1 MTTQPVAPVTNN
13 AEPTSNFEPTM
24 TMQTNPL
31 PFQVT
36 GANPM
41 TQRPATPDRLAD
53 AARNGG
59 AGGFSATL
67 NREMATRQPA
77 APAPQP
83 AAQPKPAQAPKPA
96 TADKPAT
103 REPVRD
109 GPTRS
114 SIRPQMHDGDAKP
127 TQATSSSTADAA
139 SDADEAAAAAVAATT
154 PVTDMFAFLATL
166 TQPAN
171 TGTSNADNA
180 AAAAG
185 AAPVE
190 AEDATA
196 SIATAPVT
204 DMLAFMASL
213 SQPASTAA
221 MNTGAA
227 ALGATTEGDAQLTAL
242 ETTLDNMKAVA
253 TGATDDTDAASG
265 KAQALS
271 SGVQQAPAEL
281 RTTQAPGTALPQG
294 EQDVGQFQAQLR
306 DTQQQQLPVAEEA
319 PAPLAALQ
327 AQAQAQ
333 AGKVD
338 ATGNPAMPGDRIP
351 ARLGTQAWDNQVSQR
366 IVYMVGKE
374 QAATLTLNP
383 PDLGPVQI
391 VLNVTNDQATVAFSS
406 DQLDVRQALENA
418 LPRLREMMSESGI
431 ALGNATVDANVPDQ
445 RQQQQDS
452 DRRAQGGQ
460 GGAGGLTGDGQDA
473 APAVNEVAP
482 RTRTVSIGDRGM
494 VDLFA

>member
-1 MTTQPVAPVTNN
+1 
-13 AEPTSNFEPTM
+13 M
-24 TMQTNPL
+24 TMQTNTL
-31 PFQVT
+31 PFQIT
-36 GANPM
+36 GANAT

-53 AARNGG
+53 AARSSGT
-59 AGGFSATL
+59 GGFSATL

-77 APAPQP
+77 APPQP
-83 AAQPKPAQAPKPA
+83 ATQPKPAQGPKPA
-96 TADKPAT
+96 NTDKPAN
-103 REPVRD
+103 RDPVRD

-114 SIRPQMHDGDAKP
+114 TIRPPMHDGDAKS
-127 TQATSSSTADAA
+127 TQAASSDAADAA
-139 SDADEAAAAAVAATT
+139 SDADDAAAAEAAAAAAAT
-154 PVTDMFAFLATL
+154 
-166 TQPAN
+166 
-171 TGTSNADNA
+171 
-180 AAAAG
+180 
-185 AAPVE
+185 
-190 AEDATA
+190 
-196 SIATAPVT
+196 PVT

-213 SQPASTAA
+213 TQPASTAA
-221 MNTGAA
+221 TTDAA
-227 ALGATTEGDAQLTAL
+227 AAGAGTEGDAQLTAL
-242 ETTLDNMKAVA
+242 ETALDNMKAM
-253 TGATDDTDAASG
+253 TTDDKDASAGG
-265 KAQALS
+265 KGQTLA
-271 SGVQQAPAEL
+271 SGVQQASAEL
-281 RTTQAPGTALPQG
+281 RTTQAPGAALPQG

-327 AQAQAQ
+327 AQAAR
-333 AGKVD
+333 VD
-338 ATGNPAMPGDRIP
+338 ATGNPALPGDRIP

-431 ALGNATVDANVPDQ
+431 ALGNATVNANVPDQ
-445 RQQQQDS
+445 RQQQQNS

-460 GGAGGLTGDGQDA
+460 GGAGGLTGDGQDG

-482 RTRTVSIGDRGM
+482 RTRTVSIGERGM

>member
-1 MTTQPVAPVTNN
+1 
-13 AEPTSNFEPTM
+13 M
-24 TMQTNPL
+24 TMQTNTL
-31 PFQVT
+31 PFQIT
-36 GANPM
+36 GANA
-41 TQRPATPDRLAD
+41 TAQRPATPDRLAD
-53 AARNGG
+53 AARSSGT
-59 AGGFSATL
+59 GGFSATL

-77 APAPQP
+77 AAPPQP
-83 AAQPKPAQAPKPA
+83 AAQPKPAQGPKPA
-96 TADKPAT
+96 NADKPAN
-103 REPVRD
+103 RDLVRD

-114 SIRPQMHDGDAKP
+114 TIRPPMHDGDAKS
-127 TQATSSSTADAA
+127 TQAASSNTADAA
-139 SDADEAAAAAVAATT
+139 SDADDAAAAEAAAAAAAATT
-154 PVTDMFAFLATL
+154 
-166 TQPAN
+166 
-171 TGTSNADNA
+171 
-180 AAAAG
+180 
-185 AAPVE
+185 
-190 AEDATA
+190 
-196 SIATAPVT
+196 PVT

-221 MNTGAA
+221 TISTDAAAAGAA
-227 ALGATTEGDAQLTAL
+227 TEGDAQLTAL
-242 ETTLDNMKAVA
+242 ETALDNMKAMT
-253 TGATDDTDAASG
+253 TGATDNTDAAGG
-265 KAQALS
+265 KGQALA
-271 SGVQQAPAEL
+271 SGVQQAPADL

-306 DTQQQQLPVAEEA
+306 ETQQQQLPVAEEA

-327 AQAQAQ
+327 AQAA
-333 AGKVD
+333 KVD

-431 ALGNATVDANVPDQ
+431 ALGNATVDANVPDG

>member
-1 MTTQPVAPVTNN
+1 
-13 AEPTSNFEPTM
+13 M
-24 TMQTNPL
+24 TMQTNTL
-31 PFQVT
+31 PFQIT
-36 GANPM
+36 GANA
-41 TQRPATPDRLAD
+41 TAQRPATPDRLTD
-53 AARNGG
+53 AARSSGT
-59 AGGFSATL
+59 GGFSATL

-77 APAPQP
+77 AAPQP
-83 AAQPKPAQAPKPA
+83 ATQPKPAQGPKP
-96 TADKPAT
+96 TAPDKPAN
-103 REPVRD
+103 RDPVRD

-114 SIRPQMHDGDAKP
+114 TIRPPMHDGDAKS
-127 TQATSSSTADAA
+127 TQAASSSTADAA
-139 SDADEAAAAAVAATT
+139 SDAEDAAAAEAAAAAAAATT
-154 PVTDMFAFLATL
+154 
-166 TQPAN
+166 
-171 TGTSNADNA
+171 
-180 AAAAG
+180 
-185 AAPVE
+185 
-190 AEDATA
+190 
-196 SIATAPVT
+196 PVT

-213 SQPASTAA
+213 SQPANNAATVSTDAA
-221 MNTGAA
+221 AAGAA
-227 ALGATTEGDAQLTAL
+227 TESDAQLTAL
-242 ETTLDNMKAVA
+242 ETALDNMKAVA
-253 TGATDDTDAASG
+253 TGATDDTDAAGG
-265 KAQALS
+265 KGQALA
-271 SGVQQAPAEL
+271 SGVQQTSADL
-281 RTTQAPGTALPQG
+281 RTTQAAGAALPQG

-306 DTQQQQLPVAEEA
+306 DTQQQQQQLPVAEEA

-327 AQAQAQ
+327 AQAA
-333 AGKVD
+333 KLD

-351 ARLGTQAWDNQVSQR
+351 ARLGTQAWENQVSQR

-460 GGAGGLTGDGQDA
+460 RGAGGLTGDGQDG

-482 RTRTVSIGDRGM
+482 RTRTVSLGDRGM

>member
-1 MTTQPVAPVTNN
+1 
-13 AEPTSNFEPTM
+13 M
-24 TMQTNPL
+24 TMQTNTL
-31 PFQVT
+31 PFQIT
-36 GANPM
+36 GANAT

-53 AARNGG
+53 AARSSGT
-59 AGGFSATL
+59 GGFSATL

-77 APAPQP
+77 APPQP
-83 AAQPKPAQAPKPA
+83 AAQPKPAQGPKPA
-96 TADKPAT
+96 NADKPAN
-103 REPVRD
+103 RDPVRD

-114 SIRPQMHDGDAKP
+114 TIRPPMHDGDAKS
-127 TQATSSSTADAA
+127 TQAASSNTADAA
-139 SDADEAAAAAVAATT
+139 SDADDAAAAEAAAAAAAATT
-154 PVTDMFAFLATL
+154 
-166 TQPAN
+166 
-171 TGTSNADNA
+171 
-180 AAAAG
+180 
-185 AAPVE
+185 
-190 AEDATA
+190 
-196 SIATAPVT
+196 PVT

-213 SQPASTAA
+213 NQPASAA
-221 MNTGAA
+221 ATISTDAAAAGAA
-227 ALGATTEGDAQLTAL
+227 TEGDVQLTAL
-242 ETTLDNMKAVA
+242 ETALDNMKAMT
-253 TGATDDTDAASG
+253 TGATDDTDAAGG
-265 KAQALS
+265 KGQALA
-271 SGVQQAPAEL
+271 SGVQQAPADL

-306 DTQQQQLPVAEEA
+306 ETQQQQLPVAEEA

-327 AQAQAQ
+327 AQAA
-333 AGKVD
+333 KVD

-460 GGAGGLTGDGQDA
+460 GGAGGLTGDSQDA

>member
-1 MTTQPVAPVTNN
+1 
-13 AEPTSNFEPTM
+13 M
-24 TMQTNPL
+24 TMQTNTL
-31 PFQVT
+31 PFQIT
-36 GANPM
+36 GANAT

-53 AARNGG
+53 AARSSGT
-59 AGGFSATL
+59 GGFSATL

-77 APAPQP
+77 APPQP
-83 AAQPKPAQAPKPA
+83 AAQPKPAQGPKPA
-96 TADKPAT
+96 NTDKPAN
-103 REPVRD
+103 RDPVRD

-114 SIRPQMHDGDAKP
+114 TIRPPMHDGDAKS
-127 TQATSSSTADAA
+127 TQAASSDAADAA
-139 SDADEAAAAAVAATT
+139 SDADDAAAAEAAAAAAAT
-154 PVTDMFAFLATL
+154 
-166 TQPAN
+166 
-171 TGTSNADNA
+171 
-180 AAAAG
+180 
-185 AAPVE
+185 
-190 AEDATA
+190 
-196 SIATAPVT
+196 PVT

-213 SQPASTAA
+213 TQPASTAA
-221 MNTGAA
+221 TTDAA
-227 ALGATTEGDAQLTAL
+227 AAGAGTEGDAQLTAL
-242 ETTLDNMKAVA
+242 ETALDNMKAM
-253 TGATDDTDAASG
+253 TTDDKDASAGG
-265 KAQALS
+265 KGQTLA
-271 SGVQQAPAEL
+271 SGVQQASAEL
-281 RTTQAPGTALPQG
+281 RTTQAPGAALPQG

-327 AQAQAQ
+327 AQAAR
-333 AGKVD
+333 VD
-338 ATGNPAMPGDRIP
+338 ATGNPALPGDRIP

-445 RQQQQDS
+445 RQQQQNS
-452 DRRAQGGQ
+452 ERRAQGGQ
-460 GGAGGLTGDGQDA
+460 GGAGGLTGDGQDG

-482 RTRTVSIGDRGM
+482 RTRTVSIGERGM

>member
-1 MTTQPVAPVTNN
+1 
-13 AEPTSNFEPTM
+13 M
-24 TMQTNPL
+24 TMQTNTL
-31 PFQVT
+31 PFQIT
-36 GANPM
+36 GANAT

-53 AARNGG
+53 AARSSGT
-59 AGGFSATL
+59 GGFSATL

-77 APAPQP
+77 APPQP
-83 AAQPKPAQAPKPA
+83 AAQPKPAQGPKPA
-96 TADKPAT
+96 TADKPT
-103 REPVRD
+103 NREPVRD

-114 SIRPQMHDGDAKP
+114 TIRPPMHDGDAKS
-127 TQATSSSTADAA
+127 TQAASSSTADAA
-139 SDADEAAAAAVAATT
+139 SDAEDAAAAEAAAAAAAATT
-154 PVTDMFAFLATL
+154 
-166 TQPAN
+166 
-171 TGTSNADNA
+171 
-180 AAAAG
+180 
-185 AAPVE
+185 
-190 AEDATA
+190 
-196 SIATAPVT
+196 PVT

-213 SQPASTAA
+213 SQPASNAA
-221 MNTGAA
+221 TVSTDAAAAGAA
-227 ALGATTEGDAQLTAL
+227 TEGDAQLTAL
-242 ETTLDNMKAVA
+242 ETALDNMKAVA
-253 TGATDDTDAASG
+253 TGTTDDTDAASG
-265 KAQALS
+265 KGQALVG
-271 SGVQQAPAEL
+271 GVQQAPADL
-281 RTTQAPGTALPQG
+281 RTTQAPGAALPQG
-294 EQDVGQFQAQLR
+294 EQDAGQFQAQLR
-306 DTQQQQLPVAEEA
+306 DTQQQQQQLPVAEEA

-327 AQAQAQ
+327 AQAA
-333 AGKVD
+333 KVD

-431 ALGNATVDANVPDQ
+431 ALGNATVDANVPDG

-452 DRRAQGGQ
+452 ERRAQGGQ

>member
-1 MTTQPVAPVTNN
+1 VAPVTNN
-13 AEPTSNFEPTM
+13 AEPTSIVESTM
-24 TMQTNPL
+24 TMQTNTL
-31 PFQVT
+31 PFQIT
-36 GANPM
+36 GANAT

-53 AARNGG
+53 AARSGG
-59 AGGFSATL
+59 TGGFSATL

-77 APAPQP
+77 APPQP
-83 AAQPKPAQAPKPA
+83 AAQPKPAQGPKP
-96 TADKPAT
+96 TAPDKPAN
-103 REPVRD
+103 RDPVRD

-114 SIRPQMHDGDAKP
+114 TIRPPMHDGDAKS
-127 TQATSSSTADAA
+127 TQAASSSTADAA
-139 SDADEAAAAAVAATT
+139 SDADDAAAAEAAAAAAAATT
-154 PVTDMFAFLATL
+154 
-166 TQPAN
+166 
-171 TGTSNADNA
+171 
-180 AAAAG
+180 
-185 AAPVE
+185 
-190 AEDATA
+190 
-196 SIATAPVT
+196 PVT

-213 SQPASTAA
+213 NQPASAA
-221 MNTGAA
+221 ATVSTDAAAAGAA
-227 ALGATTEGDAQLTAL
+227 TEGDAQLTAL
-242 ETTLDNMKAVA
+242 ETALDNMKAMA
-253 TGATDDTDAASG
+253 TGATDDNDAASG
-265 KAQALS
+265 KGQALA
-271 SGVQQAPAEL
+271 SGVQQTSADL
-281 RTTQAPGTALPQG
+281 RTTQGANAALPQG

-306 DTQQQQLPVAEEA
+306 DTQQQQQQLPVAEEA

-327 AQAQAQ
+327 AQAA
-333 AGKVD
+333 KLD

-460 GGAGGLTGDGQDA
+460 RGAGGLTGDGQDG

>member
-1 MTTQPVAPVTNN
+1 MQPVAPVTNN
-13 AEPTSNFEPTM
+13 AEPTSIVESTM
-24 TMQTNPL
+24 TMQTNTL
-31 PFQVT
+31 PFQIT
-36 GANPM
+36 GANA
-41 TQRPATPDRLAD
+41 TAQRPATPDRLAD
-53 AARNGG
+53 AARSSGTS
-59 AGGFSATL
+59 GFSATL

-77 APAPQP
+77 APPPQP
-83 AAQPKPAQAPKPA
+83 ATQPKPAQGPKPA
-96 TADKPAT
+96 APDKPAN
-103 REPVRD
+103 REPVRE

-114 SIRPQMHDGDAKP
+114 TIRPPMHDGDAKS
-127 TQATSSSTADAA
+127 TQAASSSTADAA
-139 SDADEAAAAAVAATT
+139 SDAEDAAAAEAAAAAAAATT
-154 PVTDMFAFLATL
+154 
-166 TQPAN
+166 
-171 TGTSNADNA
+171 
-180 AAAAG
+180 
-185 AAPVE
+185 
-190 AEDATA
+190 
-196 SIATAPVT
+196 PVT

-221 MNTGAA
+221 TVSTDAAAAGAA
-227 ALGATTEGDAQLTAL
+227 TEGDAQLTAL
-242 ETTLDNMKAVA
+242 ETALDNMKAVA

-265 KAQALS
+265 QGQTLA
-271 SGVQQAPAEL
+271 SGVQQASADL
-281 RTTQAPGTALPQG
+281 RTTQAPGAALPQG

-306 DTQQQQLPVAEEA
+306 ETQQQQQQLPVAEEA

-327 AQAQAQ
+327 AQAA
-333 AGKVD
+333 KVD

-460 GGAGGLTGDGQDA
+460 RGAGGLTGDGQDA
-473 APAVNEVAP
+473 APALNEVAP

>member
-13 AEPTSNFEPTM
+13 AEPTPNFEPTM
-24 TMQTNPL
+24 TMQTNTL

-36 GANPM
+36 GANA
-41 TQRPATPDRLAD
+41 TAQRPATPDRLAD
-53 AARNGG
+53 AARSSGT
-59 AGGFSATL
+59 GGFSATL

-77 APAPQP
+77 AAPPQP
-83 AAQPKPAQAPKPA
+83 ASQPKPAQGPKPA
-96 TADKPAT
+96 TADKPAN

-114 SIRPQMHDGDAKP
+114 SIRPPMHDGDAKS
-127 TQATSSSTADAA
+127 TQAASSNTADAA
-139 SDADEAAAAAVAATT
+139 SDAEDAAAAEAAAAAATT
-154 PVTDMFAFLATL
+154 
-166 TQPAN
+166 
-171 TGTSNADNA
+171 
-180 AAAAG
+180 
-185 AAPVE
+185 
-190 AEDATA
+190 
-196 SIATAPVT
+196 PVT

-213 SQPASTAA
+213 TQPASTAA
-221 MNTGAA
+221 TATTDGDAAGAA
-227 ALGATTEGDAQLTAL
+227 TDGDAQLKAL
-242 ETTLDNMKAVA
+242 ETALDNMKAVA
-253 TGATDDTDAASG
+253 TDDKDASAVG
-265 KAQALS
+265 KGQTLA
-271 SGVQQAPAEL
+271 SGVQQASADL

-306 DTQQQQLPVAEEA
+306 ETQQQQLPVAEEA

-327 AQAQAQ
+327 AQAT
-333 AGKVD
+333 KVD
-338 ATGNPAMPGDRIP
+338 ATGNPALPGDRIP

-460 GGAGGLTGDGQDA
+460 RGAGGLTGDGQDA
-473 APAVNEVAP
+473 GPAVNEVAP

>member
-1 MTTQPVAPVTNN
+1 
-13 AEPTSNFEPTM
+13 M
-24 TMQTNPL
+24 TMQTNTL
-31 PFQVT
+31 PFQIT
-36 GANPM
+36 GANA
-41 TQRPATPDRLAD
+41 TAQRPATPDRLAD
-53 AARNGG
+53 AARSSGT
-59 AGGFSATL
+59 GGFSATL

-77 APAPQP
+77 APPQP
-83 AAQPKPAQAPKPA
+83 ATQPKPAQGPKPA
-96 TADKPAT
+96 NTDKPAN
-103 REPVRD
+103 RDPVRD

-114 SIRPQMHDGDAKP
+114 TIRPPMHDGDAKS
-127 TQATSSSTADAA
+127 TQAASSDAADAA
-139 SDADEAAAAAVAATT
+139 SDADDAAAAEAAAAAATT
-154 PVTDMFAFLATL
+154 
-166 TQPAN
+166 
-171 TGTSNADNA
+171 
-180 AAAAG
+180 
-185 AAPVE
+185 
-190 AEDATA
+190 
-196 SIATAPVT
+196 PVT

-213 SQPASTAA
+213 TQPASTAA
-221 MNTGAA
+221 TTDAAAAGAA
-227 ALGATTEGDAQLTAL
+227 TEGDAQLTAL
-242 ETTLDNMKAVA
+242 ETALDNMKAM
-253 TGATDDTDAASG
+253 TTDDKDAGAGG
-265 KAQALS
+265 KGQTLA
-271 SGVQQAPAEL
+271 SGVQQASAEL
-281 RTTQAPGTALPQG
+281 RTTQAPGAALPQG

-306 DTQQQQLPVAEEA
+306 DTQQQQQQLPVAEEA

-327 AQAQAQ
+327 AQAAR
-333 AGKVD
+333 VD
-338 ATGNPAMPGDRIP
+338 ATGNPALPGDRIP

-431 ALGNATVDANVPDQ
+431 ALGNATVDANVPDG